1 MFNIILTIDP
11 KNGIGKQGIVPWE
24 CKTQSDLF
32 KKIISGSILI
42 IGKNTVNNL
51 EYIPNTEIYCI
62 TSDISFSNTVNNI
75 KCFSSFEKALEQA
88 DLENN
93 VLETKDVFVAGGAKL
108 YNYVFTTHFNM
119 INKVYL
125 SIMHN
130 VYDCDKFVEIPRKFV
145 TELFTKYEEFDH
157 YVIKP
162 QSENIEE
169 YQYLDLLQDVLKNG
183 DRRNTRNGYTLSL
196 FGKHLKFDLRN
207 QFPLLTTK
215 KMFTRGIIEELLFF
229 IRGETDSKKL
239 EEKNV
244 TIWKGNTSTEFLK
257 SMKLPYDEGV
267 LGPCFIKGTNV
278 LTSNGYKSIENVL
291 ITDLLYTHL
300 GNWKP
305 ILEIFI
311 KNYKENLISVKLNA
325 HPSIITTPEHPFYA
339 RRVISNCFGFKTYE
353 SPRWVTARELDA
365 DNNYVIGMKIETSVI
380 DTKENFMFT
389 QSDEMWFL
397 FGLFV
402 AGGRI
407 EDDIVYLSINN
418 NDHNTLNRLKFILI
432 LQLVHENENEYRFYD
447 NNIRILLQEW
457 FGDNLCTK
465 KIPTQMH
472 KAPNH
477 LITIFLNGYLTSN
490 NCIADQIAALPNC
503 KRYTIQSVDV
513 GYSLQRL
520 YLKLGYIASLS
531 VVNTKFNVHNLPER
545 IYLLEVYEYEI
556 VYPNSFIENDY
567 CWFAVEC
574 TSILSNK
581 ETTVYNFDVLDDH
594 TYTVENVAV
603 HNCYGYQWRYFN
615 SPYMTEN
622 GRPIIKKLAHLSYY
636 KGIDQLK
643 YVIDLIR
650 TDPSSR
656 RILMT
661 TFNPMQARD
670 GVLFPCHSIT
680 LQFYV
685 QDNYIDMFCYNRSSD
700 LFLGL
705 PFNIASSSLLLI
717 LIAKICGL
725 IPRYFHLSLGDCHIY
740 DSHIEAV
747 NNQIKRIPYKFP
759 IMTVKSDI
767 NSIEDIENMSS
778 DDFKLYEYYCHPSI
792 KAEMIV

>member
-1 MFNIILTIDP
+1 MFNVILAIDP
-11 KNGIGKQGIVPWE
+11 DNGIGKNGILPWN
-24 CKTQSDLF
+24 CKDEIELF
-32 KKIISGSILI
+32 KKNTMGTILI
-42 IGKNTVNNL
+42 MGKNTVNTL
-51 EYIPNTEIYCI
+51 PYLPNREIYCV
-62 TSDISFSNTVNNI
+62 TSDISFSNTITNNV
-75 KCFSSFEKALEQA
+75 KCFTTFEKALEQA
-88 DLENN
+88 LLENSLME
-93 VLETKDVFVAGGAKL
+93 VKDIFVAGGAKL
-108 YNYVFTTHFNM
+108 YNYVFTRHFDL
-119 INKVYL
+119 IKKVYI

-130 VYDCDKFVEIPRKFV
+130 IYDCDTYVEIPRQFV
-145 TELFTKYEEFDH
+145 TESYVKYADFDYYILQPQKDVEEF
-157 YVIKP
+157 
-162 QSENIEE
+162 
-169 YQYLDLLQDVLKNG
+169 QYLNLLKDVLVNG
-183 DRRNTRNGYTLSL
+183 DKRNTRNGYTLSL

-257 SMKLPYDEGV
+257 SMNLPYAEGV
-267 LGPCFIKGTNV
+267 LGPCFVKGTNV

-291 ITDLLYTHL
+291 ITDLLYSHL
-300 GNWKP
+300 GNWKA
-305 ILEIFI
+305 ITEIFI
-311 KNYKENLISVKLNA
+311 KNYKENLLSVKLNA
-325 HPSIITTPEHPFYA
+325 HSPIVTTPDHPFYA
-339 RRVISNCFGFKTYE
+339 RRVSSNCFGFKNFDQPKWI
-353 SPRWVTARELDA
+353 SAKEL
-365 DNNYVIGMKIETSVI
+365 DNNYVVGMKIEKT
-380 DTKENFMFT
+380 DTEDNFMFS

-402 AGGRI
+402 AGGNI
-407 EDDIVYLSINN
+407 ENDIVYLSINN
-418 NDHNTLNRLKFILI
+418 TDTNTIDRVKPIII
-432 LQLVHENENEYRFYD
+432 LQMVREIENKYRFYD
-447 NNIRILLQEW
+447 DNIRILLQEW
-457 FGDNLCTK
+457 FGDDIYTK
-465 KIPTQMH
+465 WIPNQLH

-477 LITIFLNGYLTSN
+477 LIRIFLEGYLSSN
-490 NCIADQIAALPNC
+490 NCIADQVAALPNC
-503 KRYTIQSVDV
+503 KRYTIESTDV
-513 GYSLQRL
+513 AYSIQRL

-531 VVNTKFNVHNLPER
+531 VIHTKFNVPNIPEK
-545 IYLLEVYEYEI
+545 IYLLELYEYENI
-556 VYPNSFIENDY
+556 YPNSFIENDY

-574 TSILSNK
+574 TNIVLNS
-581 ETTVYNFDVLDDH
+581 ETLVYNFDVVDDH
-594 TYTVENVAV
+594 TYTVENTSV

-615 SPYMTEN
+615 SPYMTES

-643 YVIDLIR
+643 YVIDLIKS
-650 TDPSSR
+650 DPTSR

-717 LIAKICGL
+717 LISKVCKL
-725 IPRYFHLSLGDCHIY
+725 TPRYFHLSLGDCHIY

-747 NNQIKRIPYKFP
+747 RTQISRIPYKFP
-759 IMTVKSDI
+759 TIMVNDV

-778 DDFKLYEYYCHPSI
+778 DDFKLYDYYCHSSI